1 MDHNSIIKCRK
12 CGMPLK
18 KGTKICSY
26 CGKRTGYL
34 INREQK
40 EKKNRGIQIAGHPV
54 RIPWISLVLIV
65 LNAFVGIYKLA
76 GGEGNILVRYGMI
89 AGALQ
94 RGEYLRLILSGFL
107 HTGWV
112 HFASNMYALVIYGI
126 VFERRIP
133 GWKYLL
139 IYITSMLGSA
149 LLINFIGGN
158 ALHIGASG
166 AIWGL
171 MTANLVYCLI
181 TKRKILYMLYAVLA
195 VAGNVVYTFSNGI
208 SWQGHLGGAIAGV
221 LMALLLF
228 RNEREQNI
236 SH

>member
-1 MDHNSIIKCRK
+1 MK
-12 CGMPLK
+12 
-18 KGTKICSY
+18 
-26 CGKRTGYL
+26 
-34 INREQK
+34 
-40 EKKNRGIQIAGHPV
+40 
-54 RIPWISLVLIV
+54 
-65 LNAFVGIYKLA
+65 
-76 GGEGNILVRYGMI
+76 
-89 AGALQ
+89 
-94 RGEYLRLILSGFL
+94 
-107 HTGWV
+107 
-112 HFASNMYALVIYGI
+112 
-126 VFERRIP
+126 P

-171 MTANLVYCLI
+171 MAANLVYCLI

>member
-1 MDHNSIIKCRK
+1 MDNKIIIKCKK

-26 CGKRTGYL
+26 CGQNTGHL
-34 INREQK
+34 INRAPK
-40 EKKNRGIQIAGHPV
+40 EKKEKGIQIGRHTV
-54 RIPWISLVLIV
+54 RIPWISLVLII
-65 LNAFVGIYKLA
+65 LNAIAGIYKLA
-76 GGEGNILVRYGMI
+76 GGEIDIIIKYGMI
-89 AGALQ
+89 TGSLQ
-94 RGEYLRLILSGFL
+94 RGEYLRLILSSFL
-107 HTGWV
+107 HAGWL
-112 HFASNMYALVIYGI
+112 HFASNMYALVIYGF

-139 IYITSMLGSA
+139 IYIMSMLGSA
-149 LLINFIGGN
+149 LLINFIGGS

-181 TKRKILYMLYAVLA
+181 TKRKILYMLYAILA
-195 VAGNVVYTFSNGI
+195 VAGNVVYTFSYGI
-208 SWQGHLGGAIAGV
+208 SWQGHLGGAITGI

-228 RNEREQNI
+228 GNERR
-236 SH
+236 HTRHA

>member
-1 MDHNSIIKCRK
+1 MDNKIIIKCRK
-12 CGMPLK
+12 YGMPLK
-18 KGTKICSY
+18 KGTRICSY
-26 CGKRTGYL
+26 CGQRTGYL
-34 INREQK
+34 INRAQK
-40 EKKNRGIQIAGHPV
+40 EKKNRGIQIGNHTL

-107 HTGWV
+107 HTGWL
-112 HFASNMYALVIYGI
+112 HFASNMYALVIYGF

-139 IYITSMLGSA
+139 IYIMSMLGSA
-149 LLINFIGGN
+149 LLINFIGGS

-181 TKRKILYMLYAVLA
+181 TKRKILYMLYAILA
-195 VAGNVVYTFSNGI
+195 VAGNVVYTFSYGI